1 MGWRPSCVVRLH
13 LLLKNYRV
21 FLDQISCAASVGFEF
36 GPKTGLAPV
45 EFPLK
50 KIKIGGFFSV
60 IGVTFQKTIVGE
72 RIHVRNDKRT
82 DAYK

>member
-1 MGWRPSCVVRLH
+1 MRR
-13 LLLKNYRV
+13 LLLKNFRV
-21 FLDQISCAASVGFEF
+21 NLDHIWCAASVGFEF

-50 KIKIGGFFSV
+50 KIKIGVFSV